1 MSERTHAWPTL
12 DHDELAPMVGY
23 VNRVVQVAGKYTLDA
38 PFEVGWGNT
47 VLDVTPRGLRTPTFR
62 QPGVAFTV
70 HYRLLD
76 GDVVIE
82 ADTGSRTVSLAKGSV
97 ASFFE
102 EFCDAAAELGVD
114 RPRTTLVCEIPDCA
128 PTFQGDRAERTWDHR
143 AARLMWEAWN
153 IAACG
158 MEAWQAPFRGN
169 HPRVGVMWGG
179 FDLSATRHS
188 TRPTEPPPGRP
199 AFQRNAQLSAY
210 VAVGFAFGDAS
221 APPAGMYAYIW
232 PAPDGLEG
240 RSWGVEGAAWHPDAG
255 LVLLPWDRLGETAD
269 PHRSIVAFGDAVYQ
283 AAVDLAGWPADSVG
297 PRVDGWY
304 MSRTP
309 PERVRAAEKAHRH

>member
-82 ADTGSRTVSLAKGSV
+82 ADTGSRTVPLAKGSV

-102 EFCDAAAELGVD
+102 EFCDAVAELSVD

-128 PTFQGDRAERTWDHR
+128 PTFQGDRTERTWDPR

-153 IAACG
+153 IAAG
-158 MEAWQAPFRGN
+158 GLEAWQAPFRGN

-179 FDLSATRHS
+179 FDLSVRPPKPGSMPLVSAAQVSGMTIVTPDTSPYASTATSLRRHS
-188 TRPTEPPPGRP
+188 TRVKSSFTPPTPPRAITCPGTS
-199 AFQRNAQLSAY
+199 QRS
-210 VAVGFAFGDAS
+210 GPRE
-221 APPAGMYAYIW
+221 APNVPPVTTNG
-232 PAPDGLEG
+232 
-240 RSWGVEGAAWHPDAG
+240 
-255 LVLLPWDRLGETAD
+255 DRL
-269 PHRSIVAFGDAVYQ
+269 
-283 AAVDLAGWPADSVG
+283 
-297 PRVDGWY
+297 
-304 MSRTP
+304 
-309 PERVRAAEKAHRH
+309 

>member
-1 MSERTHAWPTL
+1 MSERTHAWLTL

-128 PTFQGDRAERTWDHR
+128 PTFQSDRAERTWDPR

-153 IAACG
+153 IAAG
-158 MEAWQAPFRGN
+158 GLEAWQAPFRGN

-188 TRPTEPPPGRP
+188 TRPTEPPARP
-199 AFQRNAQLSAY
+199 AGLPAERPALGVRGGGLRLQGRLGTAGRDVRLYLAGAGRARRPVLGCGGRGLALRRRSGAP
-210 VAVGFAFGDAS
+210 AVGVTS
-221 APPAGMYAYIW
+221 RAPAWRIHRRVVGRHELSDPGVAG
-232 PAPDGLEG
+232 PN
-240 RSWGVEGAAWHPDAG
+240 S
-255 LVLLPWDRLGETAD
+255 
-269 PHRSIVAFGDAVYQ
+269 S
-283 AAVDLAGWPADSVG
+283 
-297 PRVDGWY
+297 
-304 MSRTP
+304 SR
-309 PERVRAAEKAHRH
+309 

>member
-1 MSERTHAWPTL
+1 M
-12 DHDELAPMVGY
+12 
-23 VNRVVQVAGKYTLDA
+23 
-38 PFEVGWGNT
+38 
-47 VLDVTPRGLRTPTFR
+47 
-62 QPGVAFTV
+62 

-102 EFCDAAAELGVD
+102 EFCDAAAELGVE

-128 PTFQGDRAERTWDHR
+128 PTFQGDRVERTWDPR

-153 IAACG
+153 IAAG
-158 MEAWQAPFRGN
+158 GLEAWQAPFRGN

-199 AFQRNAQLSAY
+199 VFQRNAQLSAY

-221 APPAGMYAYIW
+221 APQAGMYAYIW

-240 RSWGVEGAAWHPDAG
+240 RSWGGWRARPGTPTPVWCSCRGTGSARRPTRTGRSWRSAMPSTRPPWTWRAG
-255 LVLLPWDRLGETAD
+255 RPTPSGPGWTA
-269 PHRSIVAFGDAVYQ
+269 G
-283 AAVDLAGWPADSVG
+283 
-297 PRVDGWY
+297 
-304 MSRTP
+304 T
-309 PERVRAAEKAHRH
+309 